1 MNIGFIFSHE
11 GKLLSTTSV
20 EVDQHDLAER
30 GEILLFGQLRF
41 DTKNNT
47 LQIIEARPSDD
58 HEYINDQWVLSETAK
73 ERLQSTEYDYLLQKK
88 RDELHSIE
96 TQIQRLERIRDR
108 DDSEQAELDAL
119 IDEST
124 KLFREI
130 RAEKEK
136 LNDRNA

>member
-1 MNIGFIFSHE
+1 MTRHYKDKS
-11 GKLLSTTSV
+11 GKV
-20 EVDQHDLAER
+20 YGYRPDEIEVTEMSDAE
-30 GEILLFGQLRF
+30 FKQLKVNQEVQF
-41 DTKNNT
+41 EAISK
-47 LQIIEARPSDD
+47 LQQKCDE
-58 HEYINDQWVLSETAK
+58 
-73 ERLQSTEYDYLLQKK
+73 LQS
-88 RDELHSIE
+88 IE
-96 TQIQRLERIRDR
+96 IQIQRLERIRDR